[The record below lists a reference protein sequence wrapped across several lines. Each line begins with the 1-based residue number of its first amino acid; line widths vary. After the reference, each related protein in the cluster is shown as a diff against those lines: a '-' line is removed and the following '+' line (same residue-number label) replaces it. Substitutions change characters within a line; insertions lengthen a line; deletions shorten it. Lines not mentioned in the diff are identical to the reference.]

1 MWDKLKK
8 MVFVQEEEQSTP
20 SSVVKPTVS
29 VPTPSLSYQD
39 NTLSQPSF
47 NPEIEKHFMD
57 NMITGFIN
65 PKYGAIM
72 EIIKFIK

>member
-47 NPEIEKHFMD
+47 NPEIEKHV
-57 NMITGFIN
+57 ITEKQYYN
-65 PKYGAIM
+65 
-72 EIIKFIK
+72 IKISLL